1 MSMFVRVSHS
11 ETTHIMINNTQQCI
25 TRPLYPG
32 PASQT
37 TAPRRHPI
45 TSLGFTQKQ
54 DDEAKANA
62 WLDANGNAD
71 GCPLPSQVLAS

>member
-1 MSMFVRVSHS
+1 M
-11 ETTHIMINNTQQCI
+11 
-25 TRPLYPG
+25 RPSSR
-32 PASQT
+32 SQSAAT
-37 TAPRRHPI
+37 TALTAGIGELFRVKRLREIPQWWILGRCLPI

-62 WLDANGNAD
+62 WLDANAD